1 MIYSSSM
8 SLSSLFSFIFV
19 WFCLFVF
26 CLLSQVFTVLTV
38 TVSDD
43 VTDEAPDKF

>member
-1 MIYSSSM
+1 MIYCSS
-8 SLSSLFSFIFV
+8 LSLFS
-19 WFCLFVF
+19 LFFSFF
-26 CLLSQVFTVLTV
+26 CLLSQVFAVLTV